1 MLPVHFT
8 PKLFSLL
15 RQGYTLNTFKSDLM
29 AGLTVAIIALPLSMA
44 LGIASGASPDKG
56 LVTAVIAGFL
66 ISFLGGS
73 RVQIGGPTGAFI
85 VVVFNVIAKHG
96 YNGLLLATLLAGI
109 ILIIA
114 GYARFGRVVKY
125 IPYPVVTGFTA
136 GIAVIIASSQ
146 IKDFLGLD
154 IAEVP
159 AEFIAKWQSY
169 FVHLDSFSA
178 TTFAIGLGAL
188 LIIILLKR
196 YAPKLPAYL
205 IAVTLAAVGVFAL
218 QLPVATI
225 GSRFPDLPTGL
236 PAPQLMAWD
245 FDQLIA
251 IVPSAFTIAFLAG
264 IESLL
269 SAVVADGMMGSRHRS
284 DQELIGQGVA
294 NIASAFFGGMPATG
308 AIARTATNVRSGGK
322 TPIAGMS
329 HAVFILLFIL
339 FAGDA
344 MAFVPLAALSA
355 ILFVVAWNMSEFQ
368 HFIHIIGLSKSDR
381 IVMLL
386 TFALT
391 VLVDL
396 TVAIGVGV
404 TLASLLFMRE
414 MSNTVTLRSQGRH
427 IRDVSGEPEED
438 EDQREFL
445 PEGVEVFRITGPIFF
460 GVAGTMLDTLQALG
474 STPKI
479 LIVRMKHVPY
489 MDVAGLNAI
498 KNLIKECHTKKTVI
512 IFSGLQQQP
521 AELFDKAGIRDNH
534 VDLWRTP
541 SYDDAIVLVHQLVGQ
556 ASTEAENS
564 R

>member
-1 MLPVHFT
+1 MFPVHFT

-15 RQGYTLNTFKSDLM
+15 RQGYDLNTFKSDVL
-29 AGLTVAIIALPLSMA
+29 AGLTVAIVALPLSMA
-44 LGIASGASPDKG
+44 LGIASGATPDKG

-85 VVVFNVIAKHG
+85 VVVFGVISKHG
-96 YNGLLLATLLAGI
+96 YDGLLLATFLAGI

-146 IKDFLGLD
+146 IKDFLGLE
-154 IAEVP
+154 IAAVP
-159 AEFIAKWQSY
+159 AEFMGKWESY
-169 FVHLDSFSA
+169 FLHLDTFSPV
-178 TTFAIGLGAL
+178 TFGVGVFAL
-188 LIIILLKR
+188 LLIILLKR
-196 YAPKLPAYL
+196 YAPKWPAYL
-205 IAVTLAAVGVFAL
+205 IAVVLAAVGVFAL

-225 GSRFPDLPTGL
+225 GSRFPDLPSGL
-236 PAPQLMAWD
+236 PAPQLIAWN
-245 FDQLIA
+245 FEKLTA
-251 IVPSAFTIAFLAG
+251 IVPAAFTIAFLAG

-284 DQELIGQGVA
+284 DQELVGQGVA

-308 AIARTATNVRSGGK
+308 AIARTATNLKSGGK

-329 HAVFILLFIL
+329 HAIFILLFIL

-344 MAFVPLAALSA
+344 MAFVPLTALSA
-355 ILFVVAWNMSEFQ
+355 ILFVVAWNMSEVQ
-368 HFIHIIGLSKSDR
+368 HFVHIIGLSKSDR
-381 IVMLL
+381 TVMLL

-391 VLVDL
+391 ILVDL

-414 MSNTVTLRSQGRH
+414 MSKSVTLRSQGRH
-427 IRDVSGEPEED
+427 IRDVSADQEED
-438 EDQREFL
+438 VDQREFL
-445 PEGVEVFRITGPIFF
+445 PLGVEVFRITGPIFF
-460 GVAGTMLDTLQALG
+460 GVAGTMLETLQAMG
-474 STPKI
+474 SVPKI
-479 LIVRMKHVPY
+479 LIIRMKHVPY
-489 MDVAGLNAI
+489 MDVAGLNAVR
-498 KNLIKECHTKKTVI
+498 NLIRECHAKKTII

-521 AELFDKAGIRDNH
+521 AEMLDKAGVKDNH
-534 VDLWRTP
+534 KDLWLMPT
-541 SYDDAIVLVHQLVGQ
+541 YDEAIVLVHQLAGP
-556 ASTEAENS
+556 A
-564 R
+564 